1 MELSDFSGRELP
13 YSLEAEQTVLGAMLI
28 DSEVLPLVTAHLK
41 SESFYVKKH
50 QELFGVIIRLF
61 TLGVEADIIT
71 VLNEAVRDGVFE
83 NSSGGKEYL
92 AKLMNEVPAVSNV
105 ESYCKIVEEK
115 YYIRSLITAS
125 KEIAEAAADG
135 QESAET
141 LLDFAEQ
148 KIYDIRQGKE
158 VDGLVRIGDV
168 IMDTFDR
175 LGKISGPDKEQ
186 YLGAKSGFVGLDS
199 IITGLNKSDLILL
212 AARPGMGK
220 TSFALNVVTN
230 VCRFSQGREVA
241 VFSLEMSKDQLV
253 SRMLSAEAMVNSNS
267 LLTGKLDSNDWT
279 NIASGADRLAQM
291 PIYLDDTAG
300 ITVVQM
306 KAKLRRLKN
315 LGLVVIDY
323 LQLMNSGRRIDNR
336 VNEVSE
342 ITRQLKLM
350 AKELNVPVIT
360 LSQLSRAVESRTDHR
375 PMLSDLRESGS
386 IEQDADIVL
395 FLYRE
400 GYYNKKAT
408 DLTVSECIVAKN
420 RHGETGT
427 VNLRWDGQYTKF
439 SSIETRGYDEP

>member
-28 DSEVLPLVTAHLK
+28 DSEVLPQVMAHLK

-50 QELFGVIIRLF
+50 QELFGVITRLF

-83 NSSGGKEYL
+83 NSSSGKEYL

-158 VDGLVRIGDV
+158 VEGLVRIGDV
-168 IMDTFDR
+168 ILETFDR

-230 VCRFSQGREVA
+230 VCRFSQGR
-241 VFSLEMSKDQLV
+241 
-253 SRMLSAEAMVNSNS
+253 
-267 LLTGKLDSNDWT
+267 
-279 NIASGADRLAQM
+279 
-291 PIYLDDTAG
+291 
-300 ITVVQM
+300 
-306 KAKLRRLKN
+306 
-315 LGLVVIDY
+315 
-323 LQLMNSGRRIDNR
+323 
-336 VNEVSE
+336 
-342 ITRQLKLM
+342 
-350 AKELNVPVIT
+350 
-360 LSQLSRAVESRTDHR
+360 
-375 PMLSDLRESGS
+375 
-386 IEQDADIVL
+386 
-395 FLYRE
+395 
-400 GYYNKKAT
+400 
-408 DLTVSECIVAKN
+408 
-420 RHGETGT
+420 
-427 VNLRWDGQYTKF
+427 
-439 SSIETRGYDEP
+439 

>member
-1 MELSDFSGRELP
+1 MELSDFSGREVP

-28 DSEVLPLVTAHLK
+28 DSEVLPTVMAHLK
-41 SESFYVKKH
+41 TESFYVQKH
-50 QELFGVIIRLF
+50 QELYGVIIRQF
-61 TLGVEADIIT
+61 GMGVEADIIT
-71 VLNEAVRDGVFE
+71 VLNEAVKTGIFE
-83 NSSGGKEYL
+83 DPASGKEYL
-92 AKLMNEVPAVSNV
+92 VKLMNEVPAVSNV

-115 YYIRSLITAS
+115 YYIRSLIAAS

-158 VDGLVRIGDV
+158 IDGLTRIGDV
-168 IMDTFDR
+168 IIEAYDR
-175 LGKISGPDKEQ
+175 LGKISGPDRDD

-199 IITGLNKSDLILL
+199 IITGLNRSDLILL

-230 VCRFSQGREVA
+230 VCRFSPGREVA
-241 VFSLEMSKDQLV
+241 VFSLEMSKEQLV
-253 SRMLSAEAMVNSNS
+253 TRMLSAEALVNSNS
-267 LLTGKLDSNDWT
+267 LLTGRLDGNDWG
-279 NIASGADRLAQM
+279 NIAAGADRLSQM

-323 LQLMNSGRRIDNR
+323 LQLMSSGRRIDNR

-375 PMLSDLRESGS
+375 PVLSDLRESGS
-386 IEQDADIVL
+386 IEQDADIVM

-400 GYYNKKAT
+400 GYYNKKAP

-439 SSIETRGYDEP
+439 SSIETRGYEEP

>member
-1 MELSDFSGRELP
+1 MDLSDFTNRELP

-28 DSEVLPLVTAHLK
+28 DSEVLPQVMAHLK

-61 TLGVEADIIT
+61 TLGVDADIIT
-71 VLNEAVRDGVFE
+71 VLNESVRDGIFE
-83 NSSGGKEYL
+83 TSAAGKDYL
-92 AKLMNEVPAVSNV
+92 SKIMNEVPSVLNV

-115 YYIRSLITAS
+115 YYVRSLINAS
-125 KEIAEAAADG
+125 KEIAEAASDG

-158 VDGLVRIGDV
+158 IDGLTRIGDV
-168 IMDTFDR
+168 ILDAYDR
-175 LGKISGPDKEQ
+175 LGKLTGPDREQ
-186 YLGAKSGFVGLDS
+186 YLGAKSGFVDLDS
-199 IITGLNKSDLILL
+199 VITGLNKSDLILL

-230 VCRFSQGREVA
+230 VCRFSPGREVA
-241 VFSLEMSKDQLV
+241 VFSLEMSKEQLV
-253 SRMLSAEAMVNSNS
+253 TRMLSAEALVNSNS
-267 LLTGKLDSNDWT
+267 LLTGRLDGSDWG
-279 NIASGADRLAQM
+279 NIASGADRLSQM

-323 LQLMNSGRRIDNR
+323 LQLMNSSRRIDNR
-336 VNEVSE
+336 VNEISD
-342 ITRQLKLM
+342 
-350 AKELNVPVIT
+350 IT
-360 LSQLSRAVESRTDHR
+360 LSQLSRAVESRPDHR
-375 PMLSDLRESGS
+375 PVLSDLRESGS
-386 IEQDADIVL
+386 IEQDADIVM

-400 GYYNKKAT
+400 GYYNKQAP
-408 DLTVSECIVAKN
+408 DLTVSECIVSKN

-427 VNLRWDGQYTKF
+427 VKLRWDGQYTKF
-439 SSIETRGYDEP
+439 SSIENRGYEEP